1 MKGFTSSKQG
11 AGVDGAPEEMKTGT
25 TTVGIVANEAV
36 VLATDRRA
44 SLGGRFVSNKNA
56 EKIIEVHPTAAITI
70 SGGVGA
76 GQTFAD
82 QLRAQA
88 SLYETR
94 RGEEM
99 SMKALS
105 TAAANAIRGM
115 RVVPLLG
122 GVDTT
127 GPHLYSLDPA
137 GGLMEDTYGA
147 TGSGMQ
153 LAYGL
158 LEGEFEE
165 GMSIDAAVDA
175 ATRAVASASARDTA
189 SGNGA
194 LVARITGEGIDLEE
208 IDQEEI

>member
-1 MKGFTSSKQG
+1 MEGFTSGKSG

-25 TTVGIVANEAV
+25 TTVGIVAEGGV

-44 SLGGRFVSNKNA
+44 SLGGRFVSNKTA

-94 RGEEM
+94 RGQEM
-99 SMKALS
+99 SMEALS
-105 TAAANAIRGM
+105 TAAANTIRGM

-122 GVDTT
+122 GVDAT
-127 GPHLYSLDPA
+127 GSHLYSLDPA

-158 LEGEFEE
+158 LEQEFEE
-165 GMSIDAAVDA
+165 GLSLDAAIDV
-175 ATRAVASASARDTA
+175 ATRAVSSAVARDTA

-194 LVARITGEGIDLEE
+194 MVARITSEGIEVEEVTEEE
-208 IDQEEI
+208 I

>member
-1 MKGFTSSKQG
+1 MDGFTSGKE
-11 AGVDGAPEEMKTGT
+11 AADGAPEELKTGT
-25 TTVGIVANEAV
+25 TTVGIVAEDGV

-44 SLGGRFVSNKNA
+44 SLGGRFVSNKSA
-56 EKIIEVHPTAAITI
+56 DKILEVHPTAAITI
-70 SGGVGA
+70 SGGVGD

-99 SMKALS
+99 SMDALA

-122 GVDTT
+122 GVDSE
-127 GPHLYSLDPA
+127 GPRLFELDPL
-137 GGLMEDTYGA
+137 GGKMEDTYGA

-153 LAYGL
+153 LAYGV
-158 LEGEFEE
+158 LEGAYDEE
-165 GMSIDAAVDA
+165 LSIDEAESVALEAVEA
-175 ATRAVASASARDTA
+175 ASARDTA

-194 LVARITGEGIDLEE
+194 MVARITAEGVDTEE
-208 IDQEEI
+208 IGAEEI

>member
-1 MKGFTSSKQG
+1 MEGFTSGKG
-11 AGVDGAPEEMKTGT
+11 AAGAPEEMKTGT
-25 TTVGIVANEAV
+25 TTVGVVADGADAV

-56 EKIIEVHPTAAITI
+56 EKILEVHPTAAITI
-70 SGGVGA
+70 SGGVGD
-76 GQTFAD
+76 GQAFAK
-82 QLRAQA
+82 QVRAQS

-99 SMKALS
+99 SMEALS

-122 GVDTT
+122 GVDDS
-127 GPHLYSLDPA
+127 GPRLYSLDPA

-153 LAYGL
+153 LAYGV
-158 LEGEFEE
+158 LEREYEE
-165 GMSIDAAVDA
+165 GLGVDAAVDVA
-175 ATRAVASASARDTA
+175 SRAVEAASARDTA

-194 LVARITGEGIDLEE
+194 MIARITAEGIDIEEREAEE
-208 IDQEEI
+208 I

>member
-1 MKGFTSSKQG
+1 MEGFTSGKG
-11 AGVDGAPEEMKTGT
+11 AADTPEEMKTGT
-25 TTVGIVANEAV
+25 TTVGIVADGAV

-56 EKIIEVHPTAAITI
+56 EKILEVHPTAAITI
-70 SGGVGA
+70 SGGVGD
-76 GQTFAD
+76 GQAFAK
-82 QLRAQA
+82 QVRAQS

-94 RGEEM
+94 RGEDM
-99 SMKALS
+99 SMEALS

-115 RVVPLLG
+115 RVVPLFG
-122 GVDTT
+122 GVDGS

-153 LAYGL
+153 LAYGV
-158 LEGEFEE
+158 LEGEYEE
-165 GMSIDAAVDA
+165 GLDVEAAVDVA
-175 ATRAVASASARDTA
+175 SRAVEAASARDTA

-194 LVARITGEGIDLEE
+194 MVARITADGIDIEERSEEE
-208 IDQEEI
+208 I

>member
-1 MKGFTSSKQG
+1 MEGFTSGKG
-11 AGVDGAPEEMKTGT
+11 AADAPEELKTGT
-25 TTVGIVANEAV
+25 TTVGIVADGGV

-56 EKIIEVHPTAAITI
+56 EKILEVHPTAAITI

-76 GQTFAD
+76 GQTFAK
-82 QLRAQA
+82 QVRAQS

-94 RGEEM
+94 RGEDM
-99 SMKALS
+99 SMDALAQ
-105 TAAANAIRGM
+105 AAANSIRGM

-122 GVDTT
+122 GVDAS
-127 GPHLYSLDPA
+127 GPRLFSLDPA

-158 LEGEFEE
+158 LEQEFEE
-165 GMSIDAAVDA
+165 GLSMDEAVDV
-175 ATRAVASASARDTA
+175 ATRAVEAASARDTA

-194 LVARITGEGIDLEE
+194 MVARITAEGIDIEGFDEEE
-208 IDQEEI
+208 I